1 MFSYFRYTLSLP
13 PDVINER
20 KLSALQ
26 LESIVYASQQHEQ
39 ILPDGN
45 RAGFL
50 IGDGA
55 GVGKGRTIAG
65 VIYENYLKVSFF
77 TLNFSL
83 KDHVDYFIEGPQ
95 AGYLGV
101 SEQ

>member
-1 MFSYFRYTLSLP
+1 M
-13 PDVINER
+13 
-20 KLSALQ
+20 
-26 LESIVYASQQHEQ
+26 
-39 ILPDGN
+39 
-45 RAGFL
+45 
-50 IGDGA
+50 
-55 GVGKGRTIAG
+55 GKGRTIAG